1 MAKRKKQEAVQED
14 VGNIFDHFA
23 KVGRPTPA
31 NGQGV
36 TDKTPVT
43 SEALLARIDA
53 LEQQNRALQDKREY
67 PMMAPAA
74 AQERRVNPADLQLD
88 LVTNM
93 PDRDVDPEGW
103 AREQQTRIAAFAQ
116 SQAQAARQEVEGRF
130 EQRAAADRLWAG
142 FASKYPGWA
151 KYEPLVESVASR
163 LANDAQGR
171 GVDLQRY
178 MFGSP
183 EMFYQDLDTAL
194 KASYGKLLEDADEEL
209 DDEGEE
215 DEGDVIP
222 GVTDGRTAGINAN
235 VETPKRGTGE
245 EKPKSGDMFDDLKAV
260 QRAMGIY

>member
-1 MAKRKKQEAVQED
+1 MAKRKKQEAVED

-31 NGQGV
+31 PGQGLSE
-36 TDKTPVT
+36 KQPVT

-53 LEQQNRALQDKREY
+53 LEKQNNALQERREY
-67 PMMAPAA
+67 PMLAPAA
-74 AQERRVNPADLQLD
+74 PQERRVGPGDMKLD

-151 KYEPLVESVASR
+151 KYEPLVETVASR
-163 LANDAQGR
+163 VANDAQGR
-171 GVDLQRY
+171 GVDLQKY

-183 EMFYQDLDTAL
+183 ELFYQDLDTAL

-209 DDEGEE
+209 GDDGDDGE
-215 DEGDVIP
+215 DEGATP
-222 GVTDGRTAGINAN
+222 MDGRTAGIHAN
-235 VETPKRGTGE
+235 VETPTRGKGE
-245 EKPKSGDMFDDLKAV
+245 EKTKGGDMFDDLKAV